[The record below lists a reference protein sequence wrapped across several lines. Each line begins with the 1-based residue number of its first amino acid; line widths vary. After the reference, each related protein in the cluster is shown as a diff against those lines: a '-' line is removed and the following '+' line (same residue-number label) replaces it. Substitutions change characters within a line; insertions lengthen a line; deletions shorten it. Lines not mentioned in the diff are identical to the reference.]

1 MGPVG
6 RAEAEVT
13 ARCQQHKGF
22 EALDMNLMQMDQAR
36 LLNSIYFDIFFDH
49 WNDWIKSTKARQPT
63 HTHTERYIYIH
74 THTFIIYTHGIYTFT
89 HTETEFHS
97 HMFNH
102 LKSS

>member
-1 MGPVG
+1 MGPVGPVG

-63 HTHTERYIYIH
+63 HTQIYIY

-97 HMFNH
+97 HMFDN